1 MVEEEVEEEIEEEI
15 EEEVEEAGVANKVER
30 HLLGFPCARTI
41 EFELSG
47 ERNMHVED

>member
-1 MVEEEVEEEIEEEI
+1 MVDEVVEEEI
-15 EEEVEEAGVANKVER
+15 EEEVEEAGVADKVER
-30 HLLGFPCARTI
+30 PLLGIPCSRTI